1 MESMSDDPGRP
12 SWGGGGR
19 TGEGGKTEVTPTG
32 TSPMTRERKR
42 GTCEGL
48 GLGGKKRRDVDVP
61 RPKVPSRGG
70 GGQTRR
76 GEKDRGR
83 SHRYL
88 RHVLRTW
95 AGKKKTDRERERRD
109 VDVPR
114 SLVQGSIGSGTR
126 KGDEGDETA
135 TRKGQRPTRT
145 LERTNAHTLNKAQR
159 ERVREASAGHARP
172 SHGRLRSRR
181 GASEVEGDLGSTRQG
196 RREKVRIQT

>member
-70 GGQTRR
+70 GGRTRR

-95 AGKKKTDRERERRD
+95 AGKKKKQTEREREGTWTYRGPWSKAVPAAAPGKGMKGMRR
-109 VDVPR
+109 
-114 SLVQGSIGSGTR
+114 
-126 KGDEGDETA
+126 
-135 TRKGQRPTRT
+135 
-145 LERTNAHTLNKAQR
+145 
-159 ERVREASAGHARP
+159 
-172 SHGRLRSRR
+172 
-181 GASEVEGDLGSTRQG
+181 RQG
-196 RREKVRIQT
+196 RARGRLEPSSERTHALSTKPSESA